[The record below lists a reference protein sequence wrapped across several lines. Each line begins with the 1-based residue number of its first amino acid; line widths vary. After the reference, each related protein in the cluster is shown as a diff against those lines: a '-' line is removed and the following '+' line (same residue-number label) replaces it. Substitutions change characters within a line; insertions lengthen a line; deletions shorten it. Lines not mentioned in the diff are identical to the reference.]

1 MLPAYCVL
9 VCLTISVSLLLM
21 TNHSIASSFPCFPA
35 IYSFPKSHL
44 GTYRCAYTD
53 QRDFVYFYT
62 YIIFISIK
70 DLVLT
75 YIADLYGSFSSM

>member
-1 MLPAYCVL
+1 MLPAYPVL
-9 VCLTISVSLLLM
+9 VCLPISVSPSLM
-21 TNHSIASSFPCFPA
+21 TNHSISEFASSFPCCPA
-35 IYSFPKSHL
+35 FYIFPKSHL

-70 DLVLT
+70 DLMLT
-75 YIADLYGSFSSM
+75 YIADLYS

>member
-1 MLPAYCVL
+1 MLPAYRVL
-9 VCLTISVSLLLM
+9 VCLPISVSLSFM
-21 TNHSIASSFPCFPA
+21 TNRSISEFASSFPCLLA
-35 IYSFPKSHL
+35 IYTFPKSHL

-75 YIADLYGSFSSM
+75 YIADLYG

>member
-1 MLPAYCVL
+1 MLPAYRVL
-9 VCLTISVSLLLM
+9 VCLPISVSLSFI
-21 TNHSIASSFPCFPA
+21 TNRSISEFASSFPCLLA
-35 IYSFPKSHL
+35 IYTFPKSHL

-75 YIADLYGSFSSM
+75 YIADLYG